1 MDVWIAF
8 SKQLGVNHQ
17 LVDDSNQLMELMD
30 VDHAL
35 DVESNGC

>member
-1 MDVWIAF
+1 MDIWIGV
-8 SKQLGVNHQ
+8 SQQLDVNHQ
-17 LVDDSNQLMELMD
+17 LVDYSNQLMELMD